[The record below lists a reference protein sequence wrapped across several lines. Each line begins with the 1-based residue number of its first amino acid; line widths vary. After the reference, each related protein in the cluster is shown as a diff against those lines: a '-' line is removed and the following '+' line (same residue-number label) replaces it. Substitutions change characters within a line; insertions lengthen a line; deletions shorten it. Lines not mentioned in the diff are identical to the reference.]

1 MDRFWLGGPNHEAT
15 PVTTDVLRWDLHYM
29 AWGAR
34 VKSRWEELILN
45 GQRRLLF
52 ICGAGF
58 DPRALAAVST
68 LVDAGANVAECRL
81 IEFGSGSGLP
91 AAEEVARAESHR
103 SQLRQIFTGTSLK
116 TVVVATRNREGRSTG
131 GINISAEF
139 RDAQTYAGYSDV
151 VVDITAL
158 PAELYFSLIG
168 TLLTIWHSVSAQAL
182 GLGNLHVVVC
192 DNPLVDSMILPE
204 GGDKAELM
212 YGFTGNV
219 HRASI
224 GDPIPI
230 WAPVLGE
237 NQGEHLQ
244 KIAEHHRPQVVAPV
258 LPFPANSPRRG
269 DDLLLEYRS
278 LMFETWNVDPS
289 DIIFADEQ
297 NPFDVYAK
305 LCAFASDYE
314 ESLSSIGTTQMIV
327 SSHSSKLHS
336 LGILLAAWER
346 RFGVTHIQPT
356 GHVVDGSFGTEH
368 EKGELFDIWLAG
380 EPYA

>member
-1 MDRFWLGGPNHEAT
+1 MTPNELG
-15 PVTTDVLRWDLHYM
+15 WDIHYV
-29 AWGAR
+29 AR
-34 VKSRWEELILN
+34 GNQVESLWQELKRSL
-45 GQRRLLF
+45 QRRLLF

-58 DPRALAAVST
+58 DPRALAAVTT
-68 LVDAGANVAECRL
+68 LVEAEVDIVECRL

-91 AAEEVARAESHR
+91 AKEDLARAERQR
-103 SQLRQIFTGTSLK
+103 SQLKKMFAGNSLK
-116 TVVVATRNREGRSTG
+116 PIVITTRNPEGHSTG

-139 RDAQTYAGYSDV
+139 REAQSYVGYTDV

-158 PAELYFSLIG
+158 PAELYFPLIG
-168 TLLTIWHSVSAQAL
+168 TLLTIWKSGNVKSL
-182 GLGNLHVVVC
+182 GLGNLHTIVC
-192 DNPLVDSMILPE
+192 DNPQVDSMILPE

-212 YGFTGNV
+212 YGFTGTV

-244 KIAEHHRPQVVAPV
+244 KISEYHRPQVVAPV
-258 LPFPANSPRRG
+258 LPFPARAPRRC

-278 LMFETWNVDPS
+278 LLFETWEVDPS
-289 DIIFADEQ
+289 DIILADEQ

-305 LCAFASDYE
+305 LCALASDYE
-314 ESLSSIGTTQMIV
+314 ESLSPIGTTQMIV

-336 LGILLAAWER
+336 LGVLLAAWER
-346 RFGVTHIQPT
+346 RFGVTHVQPT
-356 GHVVDGSFGTEH
+356 GHVVNGSFGADH
-368 EKGELFDIWLAG
+368 EKGELFDVWLAG

>member
-1 MDRFWLGGPNHEAT
+1 M
-15 PVTTDVLRWDLHYM
+15 TTDDLRWDLHYM
-29 AWGAR
+29 ARGAE
-34 VKSRWEELILN
+34 VKPLWQQLMLN
-45 GQRRLLF
+45 SQRGLLF

-58 DPRALAAVST
+58 DPRALAAVGT
-68 LVDAGANVAECRL
+68 LIMAGVHPAECRL
-81 IEFGSGSGLP
+81 IEYGSGSGLP
-91 AAEEVARAESHR
+91 AEEDVARAESHR
-103 SQLRQIFTGTSLK
+103 FQLRQMFTGGSLK
-116 TVVVATRNREGRSTG
+116 TVPVATRNREGRSTG

-139 RDAQTYAGYSDV
+139 REAQSYVGFSDV

-158 PAELYFSLIG
+158 PAELYFPLIG
-168 TLLTIWHSVSAQAL
+168 TLLTIWHSSNVQAL

-212 YGFTGNV
+212 YGFTGTV
-219 HRASI
+219 QRASI

-244 KIAEHHRPQVVAPV
+244 KIAEYHRPQVVAPV
-258 LPFPANSPRRG
+258 LPFPARSPRRG

-278 LMFETWNVDPS
+278 LIFETWDVDPT

-336 LGILLAAWER
+336 LGVLLAAWER
-346 RFGVTHIQPT
+346 RFGVAHIQPT
-356 GHVVDGSFGTEH
+356 GHVVNGSFGAEH
-368 EKGELFDIWLAG
+368 ETGELFDIWLAG